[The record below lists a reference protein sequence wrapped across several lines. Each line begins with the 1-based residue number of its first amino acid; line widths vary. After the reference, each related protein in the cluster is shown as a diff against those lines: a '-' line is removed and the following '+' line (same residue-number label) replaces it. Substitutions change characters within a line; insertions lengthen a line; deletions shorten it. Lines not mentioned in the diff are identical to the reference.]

1 MNESK
6 RDRRILA
13 LALAAV
19 LALRL
24 LAWVGGDA
32 SPAYA
37 GQTIPTRT
45 PTGKPV
51 TPPPEAPTRT
61 PRPPEP
67 TDEPPAPTSTPVP
80 TSPQPTAAGP
90 TGTPVPES
98 SPSPASSSPAPA
110 SATVTPTEA
119 PSTSPT
125 ASRSPAAASATAEP
139 TVAPSPSAGHTAT
152 PPPPSATPEPLPT
165 TPSVADGTEGDALG
179 VTQGGTRDLA
189 AVLLS
194 PCLWISL
201 GLLLMAAGA
210 AILLTRRAAR

>member
-37 GQTIPTRT
+37 GRTIPTRT
-45 PTGKPV
+45 PTGQPV
-51 TPPPEAPTRT
+51 TPPPEEPTRT

-67 TDEPPAPTSTPVP
+67 TDEPPVPTSTAAP

-90 TGTPVPES
+90 TATPLPQI

-110 SATVTPTEA
+110 SATVPPTEA
-119 PSTSPT
+119 PSASPM
-125 ASRSPAAASATAEP
+125 ASATAGPDTP
-139 TVAPSPSAGHTAT
+139 TGAPSPSAGLTAT
-152 PPPPSATPEPLPT
+152 PPPPSATPESLPT
-165 TPSVADGTEGDALG
+165 TPSAVDETEGEALG
-179 VTQGGTRDLA
+179 VSQEETRDVA
-189 AVLLS
+189 AVLMS
-194 PCLWISL
+194 PCLWIGL

-210 AILLTRRAAR
+210 AILLTKRAAR

>member
-45 PTGKPV
+45 PTGQPV
-51 TPPPEAPTRT
+51 IPPPEAPTRT

-67 TDEPPAPTSTPVP
+67 TDEPPAPTS
-80 TSPQPTAAGP
+80 PQPTAAGP
-90 TGTPVPES
+90 TTTPLPEI

-110 SATVTPTEA
+110 SVTVPPTEA
-119 PSTSPT
+119 PGASPT
-125 ASRSPAAASATAEP
+125 ASRAPAAASATAGPDEP
-139 TVAPSPSAGHTAT
+139 TGAPSPSAGQTAT
-152 PPPPSATPEPLPT
+152 LPPPSVTPEPLPT
-165 TPSVADGTEGDALG
+165 TASVGNEPEGAALG
-179 VTQGGTRDLA
+179 VTQGETRDLT

-194 PCLWISL
+194 PCLWIGL

>member
-45 PTGKPV
+45 PTGQPV
-51 TPPPEAPTRT
+51 TPPPEEPTRT

-67 TDEPPAPTSTPVP
+67 TDEPPAPTSTAEP
-80 TSPQPTAAGP
+80 TSPQPTA
-90 TGTPVPES
+90 
-98 SPSPASSSPAPA
+98 
-110 SATVTPTEA
+110 
-119 PSTSPT
+119 SPT
-125 ASRSPAAASATAEP
+125 ASATAGPDTP
-139 TVAPSPSAGHTAT
+139 TGAPSPSAGLTVT
-152 PPPPSATPEPLPT
+152 PPPSATSEAPPA
-165 TPSVADGTEGDALG
+165 TPSAIDEPEGEALG
-179 VTQGGTRDLA
+179 VSQEETPDLA
-189 AVLLS
+189 AALLS
-194 PCLWISL
+194 PCLWIGL
-201 GLLLMAAGA
+201 GLLLMVAGA
-210 AILLTRRAAR
+210 AILLTKRAAR

>member
-45 PTGKPV
+45 PTGQPV

-67 TDEPPAPTSTPVP
+67 TDEPPAP

-110 SATVTPTEA
+110 SAAVTPTEA
-119 PSTSPT
+119 PSASPT
-125 ASRSPAAASATAEP
+125 ASRSPAAASATDEP

-165 TPSVADGTEGDALG
+165 TPSVADETEGDALE
-179 VTQGGTRDLA
+179 VTQGETRDLA

-194 PCLWISL
+194 PCLWIGL